1 VLSINYTLSHF
12 WVVDTNLG
20 MQNSCPL
27 PRWDHRDDY
36 YYYSYRSIE
45 LAPGGNSH
53 RSIELAH
60 PGYWAIFMNC
70 SQEIKYSGSSVKCL
84 STADSFI
91 YVSISPSY
99 SVPADY
105 FAPSCGFLART
116 PWGGPEMLVSRNASY
131 LDDNAFEGLS
141 YLDVIKVMR
150 EGFALRFPFTY
161 GKNFRECLAWSTK
174 RYLIITRRVKA
185 FIWFVPM

>member
-1 VLSINYTLSHF
+1 
-12 WVVDTNLG
+12 
-20 MQNSCPL
+20 M
-27 PRWDHRDDY
+27 
-36 YYYSYRSIE
+36 
-45 LAPGGNSH
+45 
-53 RSIELAH
+53 
-60 PGYWAIFMNC
+60 
-70 SQEIKYSGSSVKCL
+70 
-84 STADSFI
+84 
-91 YVSISPSY
+91 
-99 SVPADY
+99 
-105 FAPSCGFLART
+105 T